1 MTSDLRVVPFFF
13 FFYSSAFCKESLQCL
28 CLCSAG
34 SFSLFLLKGEPFR
47 FPARVLRCEIYGFTV
62 VCGEALIARRT
73 AAHALADALIDGFF
87 AEGVSTL
94 YEHARLLQ
102 LLIDGAI
109 HLSKGRGRSSFTN
122 KEVRWSFFGTKRGFL
137 TRAPTTLDLN

>member
-1 MTSDLRVVPFFF
+1 MWFHF
-13 FFYSSAFCKESLQCL
+13 FFYSPAFCEESRQCL
-28 CLCSAG
+28 CLCSPG

-47 FPARVLRCEIYGFTV
+47 LPARALRCEIYGFTV
-62 VCGEALIARRT
+62 VCGKALIASRT
-73 AAHALADALIDGFF
+73 AAHALADALIDSFF

-109 HLSKGRGRSSFTN
+109 HLSKGRGRN
-122 KEVRWSFFGTKRGFL
+122 GFIIHEQGS
-137 TRAPTTLDLN
+137 